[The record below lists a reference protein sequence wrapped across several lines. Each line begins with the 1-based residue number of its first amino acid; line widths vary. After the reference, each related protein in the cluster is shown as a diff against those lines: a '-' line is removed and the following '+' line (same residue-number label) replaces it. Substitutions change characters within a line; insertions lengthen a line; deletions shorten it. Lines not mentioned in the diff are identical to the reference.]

1 MCNKALQHKKFAHFF
16 QINFHK
22 LLKIIKK
29 SYLTKIKVSKGDKA
43 INKAINKQG
52 RKRGKQ
58 RKYTPS

>member
-1 MCNKALQHKKFAHFF
+1 MCNKASQHKKFANFF

-22 LLKIIKK
+22 LLKTIKK